1 MKHLYD
7 TDSVYFISGFSGML
21 WKLFYSL
28 LTKEPKNFCFSAD
41 KNIAQPEYNTL
52 RHLTYCEQ
60 NCSKEIHIYQD
71 LWQS

>member
-7 TDSVYFISGFSGML
+7 TDSLYFISGFSGML
-21 WKLFYSL
+21 CKLFHSL
-28 LTKEPKNFCFSAD
+28 LTKEPKNLCFSAD

-60 NCSKEIHIYQD
+60 NYCKEIHIYQD